1 MSEQAFSAAA
11 RLTRAWVGAYTRGV
25 PAELRERRR
34 GEIDSDLWEQ
44 SHDDREQG
52 RASAQ
57 TSLEITVR
65 LMLGIPADLS
75 WRLEH
80 VSPKRSATR
89 LYQGSRAMLQTAS
102 RYVMPVL
109 IGLLAAGS
117 LAMAFGISIGGDVG
131 GLAPR
136 LLYGIGLGVAAILLA
151 VGLSELKRKPLAASV
166 AIGVGAILVGAL
178 TYWLI
183 LTPALALFILVWLF
197 LGTRQRRTPA
207 TAA

>member
-1 MSEQAFSAAA
+1 MSEQPLTGAA
-11 RLTRAWVGAYTRGV
+11 RLTRAWVSAYTRGV
-25 PAELRERRR
+25 PAESRERRR

-65 LMLGIPADLS
+65 LMLGMPADLS

-80 VSPKRSATR
+80 ASPKRSATR

-117 LAMAFGISIGGDVG
+117 LAMAFAIPIDGDIG

-136 LLYGIGLGVAAILLA
+136 LMYGIVLGVAGLLLA
-151 VGLSELKRKPLAASV
+151 VGLFELKRKPLAASV
-166 AIGVGAILVGAL
+166 AIGVGAILVGGL
-178 TYWLI
+178 TWWSM
-183 LTPALALFILVWLF
+183 LTPAAALIILAWIF
-197 LGTRQRRTPA
+197 LGARQRRSPT
-207 TAA
+207 TA